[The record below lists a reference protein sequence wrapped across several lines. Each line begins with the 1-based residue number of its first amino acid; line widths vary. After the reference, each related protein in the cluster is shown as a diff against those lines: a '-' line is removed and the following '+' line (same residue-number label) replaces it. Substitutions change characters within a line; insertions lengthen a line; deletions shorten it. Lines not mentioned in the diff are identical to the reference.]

1 MSRIALPPEVVETRL
16 IAIGRRLDS
25 EDLDSLVVALHAG
38 GVRVLEI
45 TMDGEGA
52 LDQIERLAG
61 GPLLIG
67 AGTVMSVEEADRA
80 VSAGAAFIVSPH
92 SNLEIVSWA
101 VQNRVPVLPG
111 AMTPTEI
118 VAAWDAGASAVKV
131 FPASAGGPGFIKN
144 VKGPLSEVLLVPTGG
159 IDKASAAAYLAAGA
173 TAVGVGGWLTGVS
186 DPAVVRERAEAL
198 AAACS

>member
-25 EDLDSLVVALHAG
+25 EHLDSLVVALHAG

-67 AGTVMSVEEADRA
+67 AGTVMSVEEAHRA

-92 SNLEIVSWA
+92 VNLEIVSWA

-131 FPASAGGPGFIKN
+131 FPASAGGPGFIQN

-159 IDKASAAAYLAAGA
+159 IDEASAAAYLAAGA

-186 DPAVVRERAEAL
+186 DRAVVRERAEAL
-198 AAACS
+198 AAACG

>member
-131 FPASAGGPGFIKN
+131 FPASAGGPGFIQN
-144 VKGPLSEVLLVPTGG
+144 VKGPFSEVLLVPTGG
-159 IDKASAAAYLAAGA
+159 IDEASAAAYLAAGA

-186 DPAVVRERAEAL
+186 DRAVVRERAEAL
-198 AAACS
+198 AATCR